1 MSSTTADHL
10 AAVDLLRTRDLP
22 EERGRSSAGSWGP
35 GYVIAELLT
44 SEDFWDEDLTLVEE
58 VEEQYDAEL
67 TALALVLTERWGP
80 PDIFSLWSLATR
92 SASGEH
98 IPDPWSEL
106 SMSVANLHLWQ
117 RDGRW
122 IALGV
127 GQQDRELP
135 FQLLAVATTVDPP

>member
-1 MSSTTADHL
+1 MSTTAQHL
-10 AAVDLLRTRDLP
+10 ATIDLLRTREFP
-22 EERGRSSAGSWGP
+22 EGRGRSSATAWGP
-35 GYVIAELLT
+35 GYVIEELLT

-58 VEEQYDAEL
+58 AEEQYDAEL

-80 PDIFSLWSLATR
+80 PEPVSLWSLAVR
-92 SASGEH
+92 SASGED
-98 IPDPWSEL
+98 IPEPWSEL
-106 SMSVANLHLWQ
+106 SMSVATLQLWQ

-127 GQQDRELP
+127 GQQDREMP